1 MVNPSKIRLRS
12 IFNLTYHPESPMKKP
27 LIALLSLL
35 CYLTVQA
42 DEPAQV
48 LLMGTFHFKDPGK
61 DIVKVANIDVFT
73 EESQQ
78 YLQAFA
84 QRLAEFKPTRVLLEY
99 SPESEELLNQRYDEY
114 LTGNYELAANEIYQ
128 LGFRIA
134 TLAGLEGVRS
144 FDHREL
150 EWEADAM
157 FEYARK
163 HDSPEMKA
171 FNQIIS
177 VHTREEEKAR
187 ANMGLRELLMRSND
201 PENDRENMDLYLV
214 TNSIGA
220 GDGWSGADS
229 SASWW
234 QRNFRMYANIQKL
247 AQPGERIIAIGGSG
261 HMAILKQLLEID
273 QRLVG
278 VEVADYF

>member
-1 MVNPSKIRLRS
+1 
-12 IFNLTYHPESPMKKP
+12 MKKS
-27 LIALLSLL
+27 LIALVSLL
-35 CYLTVQA
+35 YCLSAQA

-48 LLMGTFHFKDPGK
+48 LLVGTFHFDNPGK
-61 DIVKVANIDVFT
+61 DTVKVADIDVFT

-78 YLQAFA
+78 FLQAFA
-84 QRLAEFKPTRVLLEY
+84 QRLADFKPTRVLLEY
-99 SPESEELLNQRYDEY
+99 SPENEDLLNQRYDDY
-114 LTGNYELAANEIYQ
+114 LAGDYKLAANEIYQ

-134 TLAGLEGVRS
+134 RLAGLDGVQS

-157 FEYARK
+157 FEYAK
-163 HDSPEMKA
+163 VHDSPEMTA

-177 VHTREEEKAR
+177 SHTMEEEKAR
-187 ANMGLRELLMRSND
+187 AIMSLRELLMRSND
-201 PENDRENMDLYLV
+201 LENDRKNMDLYLV

-220 GDGWSGADS
+220 GDGYSGADS

-278 VEVADYF
+278 VEVAGYF

>member
-1 MVNPSKIRLRS
+1 
-12 IFNLTYHPESPMKKP
+12 
-27 LIALLSLL
+27 
-35 CYLTVQA
+35 
-42 DEPAQV
+42 
-48 LLMGTFHFKDPGK
+48 
-61 DIVKVANIDVFT
+61 
-73 EESQQ
+73 
-78 YLQAFA
+78 
-84 QRLAEFKPTRVLLEY
+84 
-99 SPESEELLNQRYDEY
+99 
-114 LTGNYELAANEIYQ
+114 
-128 LGFRIA
+128 
-134 TLAGLEGVRS
+134 
-144 FDHREL
+144 
-150 EWEADAM
+150 M

-177 VHTREEEKAR
+177 VHTRKEKKAR

>member
-1 MVNPSKIRLRS
+1 MNKI
-12 IFNLTYHPESPMKKP
+12 
-27 LIALLSLL
+27 LITLLILL
-35 CYLTVQA
+35 FTFTAQA

-48 LLMGTFHFKDPGK
+48 LLMGTFHFDNPGK
-61 DIVKVANIDVFT
+61 DIVKVADIDVFT

-78 YLQAFA
+78 FLKAFA
-84 QRLAEFKPTRVLLEY
+84 QRLANFKPTRVLLEY
-99 SPESEELLNQRYDEY
+99 SPENEELLNQRYDDY
-114 LTGNYELAANEIYQ
+114 LAGDYELAANEIYQ

-134 TLAGLEGVRS
+134 RLAGLEGVQS

-157 FEYARK
+157 FEYAK
-163 HDSPEMKA
+163 MHDSPEMTA
-171 FNQIIS
+171 FNQIIAS
-177 VHTREEEKAR
+177 HTREEDKAR
-187 ANMGLRELLMRSND
+187 ATMSLRELLMRSND
-201 PENDRENMDLYLV
+201 PENDRKNMDLYLV
-214 TNSIGA
+214 TNSIGV
-220 GDGWSGADS
+220 GDGYSGADS

-234 QRNFRMYANIQKL
+234 QRNFRMFANIQKL

-278 VEVADYF
+278 VDVADYF